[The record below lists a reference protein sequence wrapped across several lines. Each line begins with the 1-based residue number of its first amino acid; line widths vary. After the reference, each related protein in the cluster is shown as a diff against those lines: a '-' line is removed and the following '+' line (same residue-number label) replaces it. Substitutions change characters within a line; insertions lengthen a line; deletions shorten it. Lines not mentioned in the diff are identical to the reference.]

1 MNANNYD
8 PYAESFEITPEY
20 KMSLFGQ
27 SGRMSGVISNTG
39 YDRLIDLYEQ
49 VIAQLET
56 GEWES
61 FEQLTLDK
69 ENGHLSTPAGQFQL
83 LINFLGWAVQHADT
97 VCEQARSRKEG
108 E

>member
-39 YDRLIDLYEQ
+39 Y
-49 VIAQLET
+49 
-56 GEWES
+56 
-61 FEQLTLDK
+61 K
-69 ENGHLSTPAGQFQL
+69 LSTRDLSGIKP
-83 LINFLGWAVQHADT
+83 I
-97 VCEQARSRKEG
+97 RSWELS
-108 E
+108 